1 MNCFNEV
8 QHRINYG
15 DNLYSL
21 AIYYNTTVEAILSMN
36 RNINP
41 YNLRIGDIIKIC
53 PNSNNRPNEKICITQ
68 NAMNLSDEMNTL
80 WEQHVFWT
88 RLFLI
93 SVAENLKDL
102 NETEKRLLR
111 ISVDIA
117 NIYRRY
123 YGNSVA
129 QRIQN
134 LLTEHLKIGG
144 DLIVALKNKDNL
156 KAQELDKKWHQ
167 NADEIAEFLSS
178 INPYYNRQELQQM
191 LYEHLA
197 LTTEEVKARLRGDY
211 KTDIEAFDRVEKEAL
226 KMASYFTRGI
236 WEQFR
241 NMF

>member
-1 MNCFNEV
+1 MNCFNEI

-21 AIYYNTTVEAILSMN
+21 AMYYNTTVEEILLMN

-41 YNLRIGDIIKIC
+41 YNLRIGDIIRIC
-53 PNSNNRPNEKICITQ
+53 PNTNNSQNGETCISQ
-68 NAMNLSDEMNTL
+68 IAMNLSDEMNTL

-102 NETEKRLLR
+102 EETKKRLLR
-111 ISVDIA
+111 NPIDIA
-117 NIYRRY
+117 NVYRRY
-123 YGNSVA
+123 YGNTIA

-134 LLTEHLKIGG
+134 LLTEHLEIGG

-156 KAQELDKKWHQ
+156 KAQELDKKWQ
-167 NADEIAEFLSS
+167 KNADEIAELLSS

-211 KTDIEAFDRVEKEAL
+211 KADIEAFDRVEKEAL
-226 KMASYFTRGI
+226 KMASYFTGGI
-236 WEQFR
+236 WKQFR

>member
-1 MNCFNEV
+1 M
-8 QHRINYG
+8 
-15 DNLYSL
+15 YSL

-36 RNINP
+36 RNINT

-111 ISVDIA
+111 NSVDIA

-236 WEQFR
+236 WKQFR

>member
-1 MNCFNEV
+1 MNKFE
-8 QHRINYG
+8 I
-15 DNLYSL
+15 
-21 AIYYNTTVEAILSMN
+21 
-36 RNINP
+36 
-41 YNLRIGDIIKIC
+41 
-53 PNSNNRPNEKICITQ
+53 
-68 NAMNLSDEMNTL
+68 
-80 WEQHVFWT
+80 
-88 RLFLI
+88 
-93 SVAENLKDL
+93 ENLESQIKVLED
-102 NETEKRLLR
+102 K
-111 ISVDIA
+111 
-117 NIYRRY
+117 
-123 YGNSVA
+123 
-129 QRIQN
+129 IQ
-134 LLTEHLKIGG
+134 TIKKSKIE
-144 DLIVALKNKDNL
+144 KNKDNL

>member
-1 MNCFNEV
+1 MNCFNEI

-88 RLFLI
+88 ILFLI

-111 ISVDIA
+111 NSVDIA

-156 KAQELDKKWHQ
+156 KAQELDG
-167 NADEIAEFLSS
+167 NSLEICFR
-178 INPYYNRQELQQM
+178 N
-191 LYEHLA
+191 
-197 LTTEEVKARLRGDY
+197 
-211 KTDIEAFDRVEKEAL
+211 EKEL
-226 KMASYFTRGI
+226 
-236 WEQFR
+236 
-241 NMF
+241 

>member
-1 MNCFNEV
+1 MNCFNEI

-111 ISVDIA
+111 NSVDIA

-226 KMASYFTRGI
+226 KLARYFTRGI

>member
-1 MNCFNEV
+1 MHYSKCNE
-8 QHRINYG
+8 
-15 DNLYSL
+15 L
-21 AIYYNTTVEAILSMN
+21 
-36 RNINP
+36 
-41 YNLRIGDIIKIC
+41 
-53 PNSNNRPNEKICITQ
+53 
-68 NAMNLSDEMNTL
+68 NTL

-111 ISVDIA
+111 NSVDIA

-236 WEQFR
+236 WKQFR